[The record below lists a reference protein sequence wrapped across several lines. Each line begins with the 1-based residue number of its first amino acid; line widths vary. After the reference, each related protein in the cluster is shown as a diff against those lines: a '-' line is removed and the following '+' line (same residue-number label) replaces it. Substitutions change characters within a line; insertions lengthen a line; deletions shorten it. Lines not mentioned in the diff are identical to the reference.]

1 MLEILNETEFN
12 DFSKKHDNSIF
23 FESSY
28 WGELKKS
35 TGWDYYLVGYRNKE
49 LLGTTL
55 LLYKKIPIFNK
66 YIFYCPRGFL
76 IDYEDKKLVKTF
88 TEEIKKF
95 VKEKNGIFFKIN
107 PLVIYQQRDIN
118 GNIALNGENNK
129 DLVEYLKKLGYIHTG
144 FSISYGKD
152 LEPRWIS
159 VLDLKN
165 KTMDEIKS
173 NYRSTTR
180 WEVNHSYKHGL
191 ELVEIDE
198 TRLDEFKKL
207 MEHTGA
213 RRGFID
219 RPLSYYK
226 KMYEEFSKEDNIKV
240 MLVELN
246 LEKSKM
252 AQIEAKNKV
261 SKKLNQELQKE
272 KTKENL
278 VNELKNQIDAA
289 DRKTKEIE
297 ELQKKYGEK
306 IVVAGGLFM
315 TFGKQVVSLFG
326 ASYKEFMK
334 YEGQYFLN
342 NEMINYAINNGYEK
356 YNFYGITGEFNEDSP
371 MYGLFDF
378 KRSFG
383 AEVEELI
390 GEFTYIT
397 DKFYYRVYNIMFWMY
412 KKLKKVLK

>member
-1 MLEILNETEFN
+1 MLEILDEKEFN
-12 DFSKKHDNSIF
+12 EFSKNNDKSIF

-35 TGWDYYLVGYRNKE
+35 TGWNYYLVGYKKE
-49 LLGTTL
+49 KLLGATI
-55 LLYKKIPIFNK
+55 LLYKKIPIFNR
-66 YIFYCPRGFL
+66 YIFYSPRGFL
-76 IDYEDKKLVKTF
+76 IDYNDLDLVKTF

-95 VKEKNGIFFKIN
+95 VKNKKGIFFKIN
-107 PLVIYQQRDIN
+107 PLVIYQERDIN
-118 GNIALNGENNK
+118 GDIVENGYNNK
-129 DLVEYLKKLGYIHTG
+129 ELVEYLKKLGYIHTG
-144 FSISYGKD
+144 FSTTYGKD

-165 KTMDEIKS
+165 KTIDDIKS

-180 WEVNHSYKHGL
+180 WDINHSYKHGL

-198 TRLDEFKKL
+198 SRLDEFKKL
-207 MEHTGA
+207 MEHTGL

-226 KMYEEFSKEDNIKV
+226 KMYEEFNKSNNIKV

-252 AQIEAKNKV
+252 AQIETKDKA
-261 SKKLNQELQKE
+261 SKKLEQELQKE
-272 KTKENL
+272 KRKENL
-278 VNELKNQIDAA
+278 VKELQKQIEAA
-289 DRKTKEIE
+289 TRKEKEIE
-297 ELQKKYGEK
+297 QLQKEHGEK

-334 YEGQYFLN
+334 YKGQYFLN
-342 NEMINYAINNGYEK
+342 NEMIEFAINNGYEK

-378 KRSFG
+378 KRGFG
-383 AEVEELI
+383 ANVEELI
-390 GEFTYIT
+390 GEFTFIT
-397 DKFYYRVYNIMFWMY
+397 DKLYYHIYNMMFWFY
-412 KKLKKVLK
+412 RKLKGVLK